1 MLAHALK
8 SILELIP
15 EALPLVKQA
24 SLEDSFP
31 TDSRDSSFASALSL
45 QYHQHVSGKPV
56 DYFAIEKVAKA
67 VDLYGIQNDVSKLS
81 DQMVKKAKARL
92 LRAAMPPEQEYL
104 DKQASFTG
112 DRAGFVD
119 YELLGKRAQAL
130 YKEASELNIEP
141 SEDVKRY
148 SGNAFLNKEAAV
160 NALAARYQVTQN
172 PDFVKIAS
180 AIGRS
185 DVTFFKPE
193 RVADI
198 CQTVAGMDKLAGLS
212 LKGFDFYKEALLTK
226 AASIHSALTVRLCN
240 QDIPYEKVDR
250 LSKEAVSHYIGSDV
264 AKELNGDPAN
274 TKQVLETLP
283 LDLQRVVLNLTKN
296 V

>member
-1 MLAHALK
+1 
-8 SILELIP
+8 
-15 EALPLVKQA
+15 
-24 SLEDSFP
+24 
-31 TDSRDSSFASALSL
+31 
-45 QYHQHVSGKPV
+45 
-56 DYFAIEKVAKA
+56 
-67 VDLYGIQNDVSKLS
+67 
-81 DQMVKKAKARL
+81 
-92 LRAAMPPEQEYL
+92 
-104 DKQASFTG
+104 
-112 DRAGFVD
+112 
-119 YELLGKRAQAL
+119 
-130 YKEASELNIEP
+130 LNIEP